1 MREPGDKETRRQGEG
16 ESGRRD
22 RVSLSPG
29 LPVSLS
35 SPPRR
40 GYSLIEMIVVM
51 TVGATLMGIAVTLLG
66 ALMQAERGPRAH
78 RAKQRA
84 RPAGRSVPPRRP
96 CGGQPSGRRED
107 RGRRAYLAGRFD
119 RRAQRL
125 VRGWLRR
132 DRARRASRTHSLAS
146 RVVHFAGRLLRH
158 DRRSCLGESSARPP
172 DHRPNGRLVAA
183 RPRNPHRRRA
193 GTRRSVCETRHGE
206 EVTWTAIRCE

>member
-66 ALMQAERGPRAH
+66 R
-78 RAKQRA
+78 
-84 RPAGRSVPPRRP
+84 
-96 CGGQPSGRRED
+96 
-107 RGRRAYLAGRFD
+107 
-119 RRAQRL
+119 
-125 VRGWLRR
+125 
-132 DRARRASRTHSLAS
+132 
-146 RVVHFAGRLLRH
+146 
-158 DRRSCLGESSARPP
+158 
-172 DHRPNGRLVAA
+172 
-183 RPRNPHRRRA
+183 
-193 GTRRSVCETRHGE
+193 
-206 EVTWTAIRCE
+206 